1 MERRFIMFNRVTIT
15 VLLILS
21 FFIPQHFN
29 TLLAGIV
36 MIEKDGSKTY
46 ISNGKLKEI
55 STEDGMIMDSHT
67 GDFIYFSPNKKVYT
81 RGKVADFCKSM
92 SKLMDQ
98 MMASMPPEYKK
109 MMGVGQDKKAP
120 NVEIISEGDGGTI
133 AGYKTEKYTVMVDG
147 EPYEILWLTTEASL
161 TNEFKSLVGMLSEFQ
176 KCSKIMNI
184 GTPPVELSSDYI
196 KLMEKGLT
204 LKSIEY
210 EEGTENITTNT
221 VSIEKKD
228 IPDSEFQIPSG
239 YKEMSFTEFFGS
251 QMGGDDE

>member
-1 MERRFIMFNRVTIT
+1 MFNRVTLT

-21 FFIPQHFN
+21 FFILPHFN
-29 TLLAGIV
+29 MLFAGIV
-36 MIEKDGSKTY
+36 MTEKDGSKTY

-55 STEDGMIMDSHT
+55 STEDGMIMDSRT
-67 GDFIYFSPNKKVYT
+67 GYFIYFSPNKKVYT
-81 RGKVADFCKSM
+81 RGKISDFCESM

-109 MMGVGQDKKAP
+109 MMGVGQDKKTP
-120 NVEIISEGDGGTI
+120 KVEIISEGDGGTI
-133 AGYKTEKYTVMVDG
+133 AGCKTEKYKVMVNG
-147 EPYEILWLTTEASL
+147 EPYEILWLTTDVSL

-221 VSIEKKD
+221 VSLEKKD
-228 IPDSEFQIPSG
+228 IPDSEFQVPSG
-239 YKEMSFTEFFGS
+239 YKEMSFTEFFAS
-251 QMGGDDE
+251 QMSVDEQ

>member
-1 MERRFIMFNRVTIT
+1 MERRSSMFNRITIT

-21 FFIPQHFN
+21 FFILQHHM
-29 TLLAGIV
+29 LSAGIL

-55 STEDGMIMDSHT
+55 SKEDGMIMDSHT

-81 RGKVADFCKSM
+81 RGKVSDFCESM

-98 MMASMPPEYKK
+98 MMASMPPEYKN
-109 MMGVGQDKKAP
+109 MMGVSQDKKAP
-120 NVEIISEGDGGTI
+120 KVEIISQGDGGTI
-133 AGYKTEKYTVMVDG
+133 AGYKTEKYEVMVDG
-147 EPYEILWLTTEASL
+147 EPYEILWLATDASL

-184 GTPPVELSSDYI
+184 GTPPVELSSDYL

-210 EEGTENITTNT
+210 EEGNENITTNT
-221 VSIEKKD
+221 VSLEKKD
-228 IPDSEFQIPSG
+228 IPDSEFQIPPG

-251 QMGGDDE
+251 QMGGEEE